1 MFKEMDLLIEKL
13 STLTPKEQKRC
24 MEELENLKQII
35 VKGDKPDN
43 IITFD
48 NQYVLSK
55 IEENKKKKFFKI
67 TQELKPIAPLLTDI
81 DLLQIYTKSISIHQS
96 KIHGNGDFLENDI
109 LVGALDK
116 NKIPYKKQ
124 VTINK
129 SGIIVGFNE
138 KKHDCAHII
147 DFVIGENI
155 EVGKSITDYKV
166 VSCKTTC
173 RERWTQDEWSFK
185 VAPKLYILLTISND
199 YPPTQRF
206 KEGTKR
212 KIITC
217 LPKKKD
223 DRLFKLNF
231 ENLIDE
237 LKCI

>member
-1 MFKEMDLLIEKL
+1 
-13 STLTPKEQKRC
+13 
-24 MEELENLKQII
+24 MET
-35 VKGDKPDN
+35 KP

-48 NQYVLSK
+48 NQYVLSR
-55 IEENKKKKFFKI
+55 IEENKISKNLKI
-67 TQELKPIAPLLTDI
+67 IQELKQIAPLLSNDE
-81 DLLQIYTKSISIHQS
+81 LLQLYNKSISIHQS
-96 KIHGNGDFLENDI
+96 KIQGNGDFLENDI
-109 LVGALDK
+109 LVGVLDK
-116 NKIPYKKQ
+116 NNISYKKQ

-138 KKHDCAHII
+138 KKGKCYHII
-147 DFVIGENI
+147 DFVVGENI

-173 RERWTQDEWSFK
+173 RERWTQDDWSYTL
-185 VAPKLYILLTISND
+185 APTLYILLTISDD

-206 KEGTKR
+206 REDTKR

-237 LKCI
+237 LQ

>member
-1 MFKEMDLLIEKL
+1 
-13 STLTPKEQKRC
+13 
-24 MEELENLKQII
+24 MESQTAT
-35 VKGDKPDN
+35 
-43 IITFD
+43 TFD
-48 NQYVLSK
+48 NKYVLSR
-55 IEENKKKKFFKI
+55 IEENKISKNLKI
-67 TQELKPIAPLLTDI
+67 IQELKQIAPLLSDVE
-81 DLLQIYTKSISIHQS
+81 LLQLYNKSISIHQS
-96 KIHGNGDFLENDI
+96 KIQGNGDFLENDI
-109 LVGALDK
+109 LVGVLDK
-116 NKIPYKKQ
+116 NNIPYKKQ

-129 SGIIVGFNE
+129 SGMIVGFNE
-138 KKHDCAHII
+138 KKGKCYHII

-173 RERWTQDEWSFK
+173 RERWTQDDWSYTF
-185 VAPKLYILLTISND
+185 APKLYILLTISDD

-206 KEGTKR
+206 REDIKR

-237 LKCI
+237 LHKL

>member
-1 MFKEMDLLIEKL
+1 
-13 STLTPKEQKRC
+13 
-24 MEELENLKQII
+24 MEPQTT
-35 VKGDKPDN
+35 
-43 IITFD
+43 ITFD
-48 NQYVLSK
+48 NQYVLSR
-55 IEENKKKKFFKI
+55 IEENKISKNLKI
-67 TQELKPIAPLLTDI
+67 IQELKQIAPLLSDVE
-81 DLLQIYTKSISIHQS
+81 LLQLYNKSISIHQS
-96 KIHGNGDFLENDI
+96 KIQGNGDFLENDI
-109 LVGALDK
+109 LVGVLDK
-116 NKIPYKKQ
+116 NNIPYKKQ

-138 KKHDCAHII
+138 KKGKCYHII

-173 RERWTQDEWSFK
+173 RERWTQDDWSYTF
-185 VAPKLYILLTISND
+185 APKLYILLTISDD
-199 YPPTQRF
+199 YPPTLRF
-206 KEGTKR
+206 REDTKR

-237 LKCI
+237 LEKL